1 MDEYSYV
8 EFEESYK
15 KIYASL
21 TKDKVLQEK
30 HCVVFLGGQPG
41 TGKSNFINQKY
52 NLSNYIQINGDE
64 YRKLYLVILKLCQNV
79 LKNL

>member
-1 MDEYSYV
+1 MDEYSYA

-30 HCVVFLGGQPG
+30 HCVF
-41 TGKSNFINQKY
+41 F
-52 NLSNYIQINGDE
+52 
-64 YRKLYLVILKLCQNV
+64 
-79 LKNL
+79 